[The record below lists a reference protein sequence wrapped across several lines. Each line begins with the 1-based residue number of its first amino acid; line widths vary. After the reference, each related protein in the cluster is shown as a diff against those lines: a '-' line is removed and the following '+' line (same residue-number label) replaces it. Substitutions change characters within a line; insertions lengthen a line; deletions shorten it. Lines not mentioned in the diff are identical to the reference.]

1 MLGLAPHLLCSAYA
15 TGSRQAVGAR
25 RCDAPRCSLLADLAT
40 APGVADLAAVPLL
53 PGAAVLVAA
62 SVAGFVLASPRPT
75 GPVGA
80 PYPADAKGYDPEA
93 ADAFYGARLPFVA
106 SRLLKLGSITLAF
119 NVRLG
124 LDYLAY
130 KNAGAPE
137 GEPWPNEADR
147 AKEALSLA
155 TQLGP
160 TFIKLAQALSIRT
173 DLIPEAY
180 ALELR
185 QLQDAV
191 PAFDS
196 DEARAIIARELKTAP
211 GAKGLASIFKE
222 LSP

>member
-15 TGSRQAVGAR
+15 TGSRQAVSSR
-25 RCDAPRCSLLADLAT
+25 RCDAPRCSLLDDLAT
-40 APGVADLAAVPLL
+40 APALADLASVPLL
-53 PGAAVLVAA
+53 PGAAALVAA
-62 SVAGFVLASPRPT
+62 SVVGAALATRPT

-106 SRLLKLGSITLAF
+106 SRLLTLGSITLAF

-137 GEPWPNEADR
+137 GKPWPNEADR